1 MVFIKQAVNESRFSD
16 QSTLN
21 QSKYNRIGL
30 KIATKIT
37 RIFDYLRITENYE
50 FSNPMTR
57 MLYIDLQ
64 KLSVFIFFLFF
75 FFFSILNLF
84 RSTLS
89 FYFHDKTLSHVSSP
103 LG

>member
-1 MVFIKQAVNESRFSD
+1 MSHVSQT
-16 QSTLN
+16 STLN

-30 KIATKIT
+30 KIATKTT

-50 FSNPMTR
+50 FSNAMTR
-57 MLYIDLQ
+57 MLYIEIYRN
-64 KLSVFIFFLFF
+64 FPFLFFSCF

-84 RSTLS
+84 RSILS
-89 FYFHDKTLSHVSSP
+89 FYFHDKALSHVSSP

>member
-1 MVFIKQAVNESRFSD
+1 MSHVSQT
-16 QSTLN
+16 STLN

-30 KIATKIT
+30 KIATKTT

-75 FFFSILNLF
+75 LLLNSQSLSLNSFFLFS
-84 RSTLS
+84 
-89 FYFHDKTLSHVSSP
+89 
-103 LG
+103 